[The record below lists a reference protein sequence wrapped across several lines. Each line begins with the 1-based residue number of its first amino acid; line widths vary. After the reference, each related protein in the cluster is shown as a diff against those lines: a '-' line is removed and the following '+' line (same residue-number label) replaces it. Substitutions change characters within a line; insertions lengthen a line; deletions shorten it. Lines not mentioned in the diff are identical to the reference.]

1 VRCTNNKI
9 KLQLLCL
16 CFIVTVFLSGCGSS
30 NITLNQEYDAYSYE
44 NSVLNDYSDENA
56 TYFAEDICVTDAVN
70 FGTEETDAWVA
81 HGAGVFNLTTK
92 EVLYNQNIFDQLYP
106 ASTTKILT
114 AYIIIRDCNLDS
126 IVTVS
131 EDAAIQEEEGSSVAG
146 LQPGDNISVR
156 DLLYG
161 LMLPSGNDAA
171 EALAE
176 FHSGSLEAFA
186 EVMNQTALELG
197 ATGSHFK
204 NPSGLPDKEHYTTVY
219 DMHLFFKEAIKS
231 PEFLEIINS
240 RTKTVTYTNANGN
253 RVQRTY
259 YNGNRYIFGDMD
271 APKGFTVIGGKTGTT
286 SAAKYCLVLY
296 SQNPDGEDII
306 SIVYK
311 ADCRHNLYWLMN
323 QILRGF
329 AK

>member
-1 VRCTNNKI
+1 MRCTSKKI
-9 KLQLLCL
+9 KLRLLCL
-16 CFIVTVFLSGCGSS
+16 CFIIAVFITGCGGSKAAL
-30 NITLNQEYDAYSYE
+30 TKEYDVYSYE
-44 NSVLNDYSDENA
+44 NNILNDYSGEDA
-56 TYFAEDICVTDAVN
+56 TYFAENYCVTDTEN
-70 FGTEETDAWVA
+70 FGTEKTDAWVA
-81 HGAGVFNLTTK
+81 HGAGVFNISTN

-114 AYIIIRDCNLDS
+114 AYIIIRDCDLDS

-131 EDAAIQEEEGSSVAG
+131 EDAAIQEEEGSSIAG
-146 LQPGDNISVR
+146 LMPGDNISVR

-176 FHSGSLEAFA
+176 YHSGSLAAFA
-186 EVMNQTALELG
+186 EEMNQTALELG

-219 DMHLFFKEAIKS
+219 DMHLFFKEALKS
-231 PEFLEIINS
+231 PEFVEIIS
-240 RTKTVTYTNANGN
+240 SQTKTVTYTNANGS

-259 YNGNRYIFGDMD
+259 YNGNKYLSGEIE

-323 QILRGF
+323 QILRLF